1 MSLQL
6 SIALWGL
13 TALAVPVI
21 IHLLSKRRKSLIH
34 FGSLAFLEK
43 TESPSS
49 KSIQLSQWWLLLL
62 RLAAITTLVVAI
74 AEPFIISK
82 NALEVIYV
90 ENSIMSDPAYSTLMD
105 SLSENHNVQCFSIGQ
120 MEADATCTHYANM
133 WSFFYNANK
142 DGRTTRIFTHNFS
155 RYYQGTPI
163 MPGPHI
169 TVHEV
174 PTSESLPVNDTICV
188 GDSIFQIEYSTEAFL
203 TKTALTKI
211 NGYKTNKECT
221 PVRIGI
227 SRDTTNTQ
235 QNLLKSILQRIDE
248 TIPVKLELTGLDEE
262 SDWKIILQG
271 TAASLKVGGNQII
284 WNQNEGPFSF
294 TRLSPTL
301 ARMQGT
307 LDRDAILQSHFPL
320 HLTQLLL
327 NTYISEDYD
336 NTVFDR
342 DQLHVDEEISVRK
355 ATSMPQPIESFWFIA
370 ALILL
375 IAERLLSTKIKR
387 Q

>member
-1 MSLQL
+1 MSFQL

-13 TALAVPVI
+13 TALAVPII
-21 IHLLSKRRKSLIH
+21 IHLLSKRRKSLVH
-34 FGSLAFLEK
+34 FGSLAFLER

-62 RLAAITTLVVAI
+62 RLAAITALVIAI
-74 AEPFIISK
+74 AKPFIISK
-82 NALEVIYV
+82 NASDVIYV

-105 SLSENHNVQCFSIGQ
+105 SLSENHDLQCFSIGHIA
-120 MEADATCTHYANM
+120 ADATCTHYANM
-133 WSFFYNANK
+133 WSFFYDANK
-142 DGRTTRIFTHNFS
+142 DVRTTRIFTHNFS
-155 RYYQGTPI
+155 RYYRGTPV
-163 MPGPHI
+163 MPGQHI
-169 TVHEV
+169 TVHEI
-174 PTSESLPVNDTICV
+174 PTSETSPVNDTICV
-188 GDSIFQIEYSTEAFL
+188 GDSIFQIEYSTEGFL
-203 TKTALTKI
+203 TRTALTKI
-211 NGYKTNKECT
+211 NGYKTTKKCT

-227 SRDTTNTQ
+227 SRDTANTQ
-235 QNLLKSILQRIDE
+235 QELLKSILQRIDE
-248 TIPVKLELTGLDEE
+248 TIPVKLELSGLDED

-271 TAASLKVGGNQII
+271 STASQKEGGNQII

-294 TRLSPTL
+294 TRISPTL

-320 HLTQLLL
+320 HLTQLIL
-327 NTYISEDYD
+327 NTYISKDND

-342 DQLHVDEEISVRK
+342 HQLHADEEISVRQ
-355 ATSMPQPIESFWFIA
+355 ATSIPQSIESFWFIT

-375 IAERLLSTKIKR
+375 ITERLLSTKIKR